1 MLMNAFS
8 GASFNPKSLK
18 RILSGETLKENL
30 SSDETLPSAVM
41 TELPCLTIAFL
52 KESSLLMY
60 EKDVDT
66 EPTGILYISVF
77 SKRESP
83 IISISLPLP
92 PILKSA
98 FILPDKGRFL
108 WNICVIPFKS
118 AFFIV
123 AFISYAAFENSKSS
137 LASGNFI
144 LAFNFFAF
152 LWRV

>member
-8 GASFNPKSLK
+8 GAFFNPKSLK
-18 RILSGETLKENL
+18 RILSDETLKENL
-30 SSDETLPSAVM
+30 SSEETLPSAVM
-41 TELPCLTIAFL
+41 TEMPCLTIAFL

-60 EKDVDT
+60 EKDVDV

-92 PILKSA
+92 PIFKSA
-98 FILPDKGRFL
+98 FIFPDKGIFL
-108 WNICVIPFKS
+108 WNICVISFRS

-123 AFISYAAFENSKSS
+123 AFISYAVFCLKKNY
-137 LASGNFI
+137 LASRNLI
-144 LAFNFFAF
+144 C
-152 LWRV
+152 

>member
-1 MLMNAFS
+1 MNACR
-8 GASFNPKSLK
+8 GAFLNPKSLK
-18 RILSGETLKENL
+18 RILSDETLNKNL
-30 SSDETLPSAVM
+30 SSEETLPSAVI

-60 EKDVDT
+60 EKDVDA

-83 IISISLPLP
+83 IISTSLSLP

-108 WNICVIPFKS
+108 WNICVIPFRS

-123 AFISYAAFENSKSS
+123 AFISYAVFCLKKKKKQNYHTRTT
-137 LASGNFI
+137 I
-144 LAFNFFAF
+144 L
-152 LWRV
+152 

>member
-8 GASFNPKSLK
+8 GDFFNPKSLK
-18 RILSGETLKENL
+18 RILSDETLKENL
-30 SSDETLPSAVM
+30 SSEETLPSAVM

-52 KESSLLMY
+52 KKNSLLMY
-60 EKDVDT
+60 EKDVDA

-108 WNICVIPFKS
+108 WNICVIPFRS

-123 AFISYAAFENSKSS
+123 AFISYAVFCLKKKRTA
-137 LASGNFI
+137 AS
-144 LAFNFFAF
+144 
-152 LWRV
+152 V